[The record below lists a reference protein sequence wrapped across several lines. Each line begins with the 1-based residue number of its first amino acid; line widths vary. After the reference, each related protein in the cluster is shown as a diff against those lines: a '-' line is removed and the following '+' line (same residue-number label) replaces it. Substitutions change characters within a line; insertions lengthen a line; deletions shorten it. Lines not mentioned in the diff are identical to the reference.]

1 MKLLRVLKLLGPRGL
16 AFKCPLGPA
25 PLGIAAIPP
34 LPPPPRPPPENEGLA
49 PPPPPPPAPCP
60 CPAAIAAEL
69 TPSAPTA
76 VSAISVLRNM
86 LTSYWLHASLT
97 PSPLKKCHAQRIK
110 KC

>member
-34 LPPPPRPPPENEGLA
+34 LPPPPRPANEALAPPPPPPPPENEGLA

-86 LTSYWLHASLT
+86 LTSYWLH
-97 PSPLKKCHAQRIK
+97 
-110 KC
+110 